1 MIICGIDPGFDRAG
15 YAFLQNIGKAQPI
28 VLSYGVVTT
37 NKSQDF
43 SMRLFEL
50 AEDFTGLFERYRP
63 QYLVLEKLFMGR
75 NITTALPV
83 AEIRGVLR
91 YLAAKNSI
99 TLAEVPP
106 NTVKKNV
113 AGYGGADKKQIIQA
127 VTFLLNLPSPPQ
139 PDDAADA
146 LAIAFYGFLKF

>member
-1 MIICGIDPGFDRAG
+1 MVICGIDPGFDRAG
-15 YAFLQNIGKAQPI
+15 YAFLQNIGASQPV

-37 NKSQDF
+37 DKSHDF

-50 AEDFTGLFERYRP
+50 AEDFVGLFERYQP

-91 YLAAKNSI
+91 YLAAKNNI
-99 TLAEVPP
+99 ELTEVPP

-113 AGYGGADKKQIIQA
+113 TGYGGADKKQIIQA
-127 VTFLLNLPSPPQ
+127 VTFLLNLPYPPQ

-146 LAIAFYGFLKF
+146 LAIAFCGFLKF